1 MSTEKRELKSPP
13 SVEGADIAQEMI
25 RFWIADNT
33 DHVSLRV
40 GEAADPATEPT
51 MWGFILGDIA
61 KHVTDAFK
69 DHHPDGPEKEEI
81 IKEIVTGFL
90 ETDFEGGRHARRVA
104 KMMGESPTEA

>member
-51 MWGFILGDIA
+51 MWGFILADIA
-61 KHVTDAFK
+61 KHVTK
-69 DHHPDGPEKEEI
+69 VLREQNPDGPAAQEI
-81 IKEIVTGFL
+81 MEQILGGIGERLKHAPGLTG
-90 ETDFEGGRHARRVA
+90 TTRKV
-104 KMMGESPTEA
+104 ES

>member
-13 SVEGADIAQEMI
+13 SIEGAQSAQEMI

-40 GEAADPATEPT
+40 GDAADPATEPT

-69 DHHPDGPEKEEI
+69 DLHPDGPEKEDI

-90 ETDFEGGRHARRVA
+90 NRIQFGPKSPGDVQ
-104 KMMGESPTEA
+104 KMGD

>member
-13 SVEGADIAQEMI
+13 SIDDAQSAQEMI

-40 GEAADPATEPT
+40 GEAAEPAKEPT
-51 MWGFILGDIA
+51 MWGFMLADIA
-61 KHVTDAFK
+61 KHVTAAFK
-69 DHHPDGPEKEEI
+69 DLHPDGPEKEDI

-90 ETDFEGGRHARRVA
+90 NRIQFGPKSPGDVQ
-104 KMMGESPTEA
+104 KMGD